1 MKIDAY
7 KKKTAVLLVL
17 GISSVA
23 AMGGMVQSQ
32 TDDVGEDVEPPLKP
46 KGVTPGGEVP
56 DLEGRLATDS
66 LAQHRQ
72 KNIKQ
77 KQVTLAARNRG
88 QSSEKKV
95 DQIHPLDDLS
105 EHEAVEVLATGYTA
119 GVESTGK
126 TESHPS
132 YGITRSGIRVHRGI
146 YSTIAADPEVFP
158 IGSVLYIPDYGYG
171 VVADT
176 GSAIKGNRVDLYFD
190 TVEQVY
196 DNWGKRKI
204 TVYVMEKGDGKLTQ
218 EQFDEYNKTAE
229 QRRSAL
235 QQ

>member
-7 KKKTAVLLVL
+7 KKKTALLLVI

-23 AMGGMVQSQ
+23 AISGMVHSHA
-32 TDDVGEDVEPPLKP
+32 EDASEDRESPLKS
-46 KGVTPGGEVP
+46 KDGTPGNEV
-56 DLEGRLATDS
+56 LNIEGKLANAS
-66 LAQHRQ
+66 LIHERR
-72 KNIKQ
+72 KNIKK
-77 KQVTLAARNRG
+77 KQVTLAARKRG

-95 DQIHPLDDLS
+95 DQLHPLDDLS
-105 EHEAVEVLATGYTA
+105 EHEAIEVLATGYTA

-126 TESHPS
+126 TKEHPS

-176 GSAIKGNRVDLYFD
+176 GSAIKGNRVDLYFE

-204 TVYVMEKGDGKLTQ
+204 KVYVMEKGDGELTQ
-218 EQFDEYNKTAE
+218 QQFDQYNQTAE
-229 QRRSAL
+229 QHRSAL
-235 QQ
+235 Q